1 MATSLTIPA
10 TIYRPERPKSS
21 HELVEYCSTIF
32 DTSLDDADRTH
43 TDLPDGQIKTPP
55 DQERARKMAD
65 HAVRLMRSKGD
76 HLAMMRKHIASLG
89 LTLPRLVRLNR
100 FARSNALPGYGSDKT
115 RAGALLVHRAA
126 LSMLLDVPARNAS
139 DAMALAELVRDA
151 LAAPEKAQQR
161 RVAKRLARY
170 FSLMLAHVYRYSGP
184 QQFVRTVDSDMM
196 EPGYTKGS
204 RIVYQRCR
212 GELVPGVDYIF
223 RARGRNGIEM
233 IRRFSHI
240 TPTGLWSVETLKG
253 ESSGKVATQR
263 LEPWDWRPA
272 YRILRH
278 VNGA

>member
-43 TDLPDGQIKTPP
+43 TDRPGGGIISPP
-55 DQERARKMAD
+55 DQERARKMANY
-65 HAVRLMRSKGD
+65 AVRLMRSKGD
-76 HLAMMRKHIASLG
+76 HLAKMRKHIASLG
-89 LTLPRLVRLNR
+89 LTLPRLARLNR
-100 FARSNALPGYGSDKT
+100 FACSNAMPDYGNSDKT

-139 DAMALAELVRDA
+139 DAMALAEMVRNA
-151 LAAPEKAQQR
+151 LAPPEKAQQR

-170 FSLMLAHVYRYSGP
+170 FTLMLANVYRYSGP
-184 QQFVRTVDSDMM
+184 VQYTGIVRTDQM
-196 EPGYTKGS
+196 EPGYKQGS
-204 RIVYQRCR
+204 RIVYQRC
-212 GELVPGVDYIF
+212 GDLVPGVDYIF
-223 RARGRNGIEM
+223 RARGRNGTEM
-233 IRRFSHI
+233 IRRFSHV

-253 ESSGKVATQR
+253 DNGKVGTQR
-263 LEPWDWRPA
+263 LEPWYWRPA

-278 VNGA
+278 ANG

>member
-43 TDLPDGQIKTPP
+43 TDLPGGQIKTPP

-65 HAVRLMRSKGD
+65 YAVRLMRSKGD

-89 LTLPRLVRLNR
+89 LTLPRLMRLNR
-100 FARSNALPGYGSDKT
+100 FARSNALPCYGNSDKT

-139 DAMALAELVRDA
+139 DAMALAEMVRDA

-161 RVAKRLARY
+161 RVAMRLARY
-170 FSLMLAHVYRYSGP
+170 FTLMLANVYRYGGGAIRP
-184 QQFVRTVDSDMM
+184 DS
-196 EPGYTKGS
+196 P
-204 RIVYQRCR
+204 
-212 GELVPGVDYIF
+212 
-223 RARGRNGIEM
+223 
-233 IRRFSHI
+233 
-240 TPTGLWSVETLKG
+240 
-253 ESSGKVATQR
+253 
-263 LEPWDWRPA
+263 
-272 YRILRH
+272 YRH
-278 VNGA
+278 